1 MKYFHFISMI
11 AVGGVTMDNISQQL
25 GNRIRT
31 IRTTLGISQEEL
43 AFKSGISAAH
53 LGQIERGLK
62 APTIVT
68 IDKIAKALNVTLP
81 ILFSFDLTNVPV
93 SSPEINK
100 INTYLS
106 GLPDWEVSEILKIIK
121 AIIKLKSN

>member
-1 MKYFHFISMI
+1 MI
-11 AVGGVTMDNISQQL
+11 FVGGVTMDNISQQL

-31 IRTTLGISQEEL
+31 IRTALGISQEEL

-68 IDKIAKALNVTLP
+68 IDKIAKALNITLP
-81 ILFSFDLTNVPV
+81 ILFSFDVTNVPA
-93 SSPEINK
+93 SSSEINK
-100 INTYLS
+100 INTYIS
-106 GLPDWEVSEILKIIK
+106 GLSDSDVSEILKIIK
-121 AIIKLKSN
+121 AIIKLKNS

>member
-1 MKYFHFISMI
+1 
-11 AVGGVTMDNISQQL
+11 MDNISQQL

-31 IRTTLGISQEEL
+31 IRTSLGISQEEL
-43 AFKSGISAAH
+43 AFKSCISAAH

-68 IDKIAKALNVTLP
+68 INKIAKALNITLP
-81 ILFSFDLTNVPV
+81 ILFSFDITNTSL

-100 INTYLS
+100 INTYLT
-106 GLPDWEVSEILKIIK
+106 GLPDSELSEILKIIK
-121 AIIKLKSN
+121 AIIKLKNN

>member
-1 MKYFHFISMI
+1 
-11 AVGGVTMDNISQQL
+11 MDNISQQL

-43 AFKSGISAAH
+43 AFKSGISTAH

-68 IDKIAKALNVTLP
+68 INKIAKSSKCYSPN
-81 ILFSFDLTNVPV
+81 SFQF
-93 SSPEINK
+93 
-100 INTYLS
+100 
-106 GLPDWEVSEILKIIK
+106 
-121 AIIKLKSN
+121 

>member
-106 GLPDWEVSEILKIIK
+106 GLPDGEVSEILKIIK

>member
-1 MKYFHFISMI
+1 MKYFRFISMI
-11 AVGGVTMDNISQQL
+11 FVGGVTMDNISQQL

-31 IRTTLGISQEEL
+31 IRTALGISQEEL

-68 IDKIAKALNVTLP
+68 IDKIAKALNITLP
-81 ILFSFDLTNVPV
+81 ILFSFDVTNVPA
-93 SSPEINK
+93 SSSEINK
-100 INTYLS
+100 INTYIS
-106 GLPDWEVSEILKIIK
+106 GLSDSDVSEILKIIK
-121 AIIKLKSN
+121 AIIKLKNS